1 MTRPTTRLPVVA
13 RARAHALSATTTTRV
28 DAPVRRLAR
37 EIVGVAL
44 AASLTLPS
52 AHAAPGTRPEP
63 LVNTPDGCTVRAL
76 DAFAD
81 VRAKFSLEV
90 STGAMPEAV
99 LTLTG
104 CDYGG
109 ANLRGKILSGVV
121 ADGTNFEGADVSET
135 EMSRTSA
142 RDSNLKNVNLSSANA
157 YEARFDGSDL
167 RGANFENALLS
178 NATFGRG
185 ASGEW
190 ANLEGANFEGALVS
204 SSDARKLCANPTLD
218 IEGQIA
224 VGGC

>member
-1 MTRPTTRLPVVA
+1 MTRLTVLSRATPTTRASNTRASIDSTRSLLARDVA
-13 RARAHALSATTTTRV
+13 R
-28 DAPVRRLAR
+28 
-37 EIVGVAL
+37 VAL
-44 AASLTLPS
+44 AASLTIL
-52 AHAAPGTRPEP
+52 APEGARGTPGQRPEP
-63 LVNTPDGCTVRAL
+63 LVNTVDGCTVRAL

-90 STGAMPEAV
+90 SAGAMPEAV

-109 ANLRGKILSGVV
+109 AKLRGKILSGAV
-121 ADGTNFEGADVSET
+121 ADGTNFEGAEMSET

-142 RDSNLKNVNLSSANA
+142 RDSNLRNVDFRSANA

-178 NATFGRG
+178 NASFGRG
-185 ASGEW
+185 ANGTW
-190 ANLEGANFEGALVS
+190 ANLDGANFEGALVS
-204 SSDARKLCANPTLD
+204 SSDARKLCENPTLD
-218 IEGQIA
+218 VEGQIA